1 MENLTRDRKG
11 KRIHRVAL
19 LSVVCVLINLLGSF
33 ITSATGFPLYMDCV
47 GTVFVSAISGTLPG
61 IAVGLA
67 TNLLKGII
75 YSDTSSIYY
84 SSINVLIAVCTSAC
98 AKKGCFK
105 KVSGAFIMV
114 ALLALIGGG
123 LGGILTW
130 FLFGFA
136 TEGLSADFA
145 LAIYQS
151 SGLNRFWSEIYADMI
166 IDVFDKGI
174 TVALVFAVIYFVPEK
189 HMERFRYDGWQQT
202 PLSNELIQSLG
213 SHGVRKVSL
222 RTKLML
228 LLIVASLLLSV
239 VAVAIGYVLFRRG
252 TINDHKV
259 LGEGVA
265 RLSASFIDGDRI
277 GEYLARGEE
286 VDGYLETEQRLYDF
300 RDSSPDILYIYVYQI
315 RTDGCH
321 VVFDLDTDEMAGSE
335 PGEIVPFDE
344 SFSKYIPDLLAGKP
358 IEPLITNDTYGW
370 LLTVYCP
377 VYDSDGNTVCY
388 ACADISMAQL
398 ETESYSFLAKQISL
412 FLGFFILIL
421 ALGLWFAEYN
431 IIYPVNSMAHVAGAF
446 AYDSEE
452 VREDSVDKIK
462 ELDIHT
468 GDEIENL
475 YGAFSKTTEDSMN
488 YVADIQLKNETI
500 AKMQS
505 GLIMVLADMVENRD
519 KCTGDHIKK
528 TSAYVDLIARKL
540 LEKGIYTDQLT
551 ESYAEYL
558 KNSAPLHDIGKITV
572 SDLILNSKSRL
583 TEDEFAIMKSHTT
596 AGRDVIDRVIET
608 VPESGYLI
616 EAKNMAHYH
625 HERWDGKGYPEG
637 LKGEQIPL
645 SARIMTVADVFDA
658 LVSRRSYKEPFP
670 FDKAMEI
677 IKEGEGTQFDPKI
690 AEVFIEA
697 ADEVK
702 KIADDFSDDK

>member
-1 MENLTRDRKG
+1 MENLSGDKTGRRL
-11 KRIHRVAL
+11 HRVSL
-19 LSVVCVLINLLGSF
+19 LCVLCVLINLLGSY
-33 ITSATGFPLYMDCV
+33 ITGATGFPLYMDSV
-47 GTVFVSAISGTLPG
+47 GTVFISAISGTLPG
-61 IAVGLA
+61 IAVGLF
-67 TNLLKGII
+67 TNILKSLI
-75 YSDTSSIYY
+75 YHDSSSIYY
-84 SSINVLIAVCTSAC
+84 SSINVMIALCTSVC
-98 AKKGCFK
+98 ARKGCFK
-105 KVSGAFIMV
+105 KVSGAFILV

-123 LGGILTW
+123 IGGILTW

-136 TEGLSADFA
+136 TEGLSANFA
-145 LAIYQS
+145 LAVYES
-151 SGLNRFWSEIYADMI
+151 SSLGRFWSEIYADVL

-174 TVALVFAVIYFVPEK
+174 TVALVFATVFFIPPKHFEK
-189 HMERFRYDGWQQT
+189 FRYDGWQQT
-202 PLSNELIQSLG
+202 PLTQELRQSLG
-213 SHGVRKVSL
+213 SRGVRKVSL
-222 RTKLML
+222 RTKIML
-228 LLIVASLLLSV
+228 LLIVASLLISV
-239 VAVAIGYVLFRRG
+239 VAVAIGYILFRRG
-252 TINDHKV
+252 TISDHMK

-265 RLSASFIDGDRI
+265 SLSASAIDGDMVNS
-277 GEYLARGEE
+277 YLARGEE
-286 VDGYLETEQRLYDF
+286 VEGYKETEDVLYSI
-300 RDSSPDILYIYVYQI
+300 RDSSPDILYVYVYQI
-315 RTDGCH
+315 KPDGCH
-321 VVFDLDTDEMAGSE
+321 VVFDLDTDDVPGSD
-335 PGEIVPFDE
+335 PGDLVPFDE
-344 SFSKYIPDLLAGKP
+344 SFSEYIPALLNGET

-370 LLTVYCP
+370 LLTAYCP
-377 VYDSDGNTVCY
+377 VYDSNGNCVCY

-398 ETESYSFLAKQISL
+398 ETETYSFLAKQISL
-412 FLGFFILIL
+412 FLGFFIMIL
-421 ALGLWFAEYN
+421 ALGFWFAEYN

-446 AYDSEE
+446 AYDTEE
-452 VREDSVDKIK
+452 VREDSVHKIK

-528 TSAYVDLIARKL
+528 TSAYVELIAKKL
-540 LEKGIYTDQLT
+540 MEKGVYADQLT

-558 KNSAPLHDIGKITV
+558 KDSAPLHDIGKITV

-583 TEDEFAIMKSHTT
+583 TEDEYAIMKSHTT

-608 VPESGYLI
+608 VPESGYLM
-616 EAKNMAHYH
+616 EARNMAHYH

-637 LKGEQIPL
+637 LKGEEIPL
-645 SARIMTVADVFDA
+645 SARIMTIADVFDA

-677 IKEGEGTQFDPKI
+677 IKEGEGTQFDPNI
-690 AEVFIEA
+690 AEVFIAA

-702 KIADDFSDDK
+702 KIADDFSEE

>member
-33 ITSATGFPLYMDCV
+33 ITGATGFPLYMDCV
-47 GTVFVSAISGTLPG
+47 GTVFISAISGTLPG

-189 HMERFRYDGWQQT
+189 IMERFRYDGWQQT

-265 RLSASFIDGDRI
+265 RLSASFIDGDRV

-344 SFSKYIPDLLAGKP
+344 SFSKYIPDLLVGKP

-558 KNSAPLHDIGKITV
+558 KNYAPLHDIGKITV

-583 TEDEFAIMKSHTT
+583 TEDEFAIM
-596 AGRDVIDRVIET
+596 
-608 VPESGYLI
+608 
-616 EAKNMAHYH
+616 
-625 HERWDGKGYPEG
+625 
-637 LKGEQIPL
+637 
-645 SARIMTVADVFDA
+645 
-658 LVSRRSYKEPFP
+658 
-670 FDKAMEI
+670 
-677 IKEGEGTQFDPKI
+677 
-690 AEVFIEA
+690 
-697 ADEVK
+697 
-702 KIADDFSDDK
+702 